1 MAITVTTATPNDFEQ
16 TYTYAS
22 LATSDATAA
31 IPIWAGERV
40 MLQLTAYT
48 YSGAGATGVACQ
60 TSLDGTNWAQ
70 AYEGAGAALAIEA
83 IAPTAANGRVYS
95 VQPARFLR
103 LVVAAGV
110 TSAQAIVVVRR
121 SAEAALS

>member
-22 LATSDATAA
+22 LAANDTTAG
-31 IPIWAGERV
+31 IPIWAGDRV
-40 MLQLTAYT
+40 MLQITAYAG
-48 YSGAGATGVACQ
+48 SGAITCQ
-60 TSLDGTNWAQ
+60 TSLDGTAWAP

-83 IAPTAANGRVYS
+83 IAPTGANGRVYS

-103 LVVAAGV
+103 LILAAGV

>member
-1 MAITVTTATPNDFEQ
+1 MAITVTTTAPNDFEQ
-16 TYTYAS
+16 VYTYAA
-22 LATSDATAA
+22 LAGSDTTAA

-40 MLQLTAYT
+40 MLQLTAYA
-48 YSGAGATGVACQ
+48 YSGAGATGVTCQ

-83 IAPTAANGRVYS
+83 IAATAANGRVYS

-103 LVVAAGV
+103 VVVAAGV

>member
-1 MAITVTTATPNDFEQ
+1 MAITVTTATLNDFEIS
-16 TYTYAS
+16 YTYSALAAS
-22 LATSDATAA
+22 DTTAA

-40 MLQLTAYT
+40 LLQLTAYT

-60 TSLDGTNWAQ
+60 TSLDGSAWAP
-70 AYEGAGAALAIEA
+70 AYEGAGAALAIELV
-83 IAPTAANGRVYS
+83 APTAANGRVYS

-110 TSAQAIVVVRR
+110 TSAQAVVVVRR